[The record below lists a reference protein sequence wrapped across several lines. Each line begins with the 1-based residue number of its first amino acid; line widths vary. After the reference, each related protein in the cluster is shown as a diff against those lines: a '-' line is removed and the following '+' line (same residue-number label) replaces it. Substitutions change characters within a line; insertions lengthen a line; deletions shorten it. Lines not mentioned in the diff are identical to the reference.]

1 MRVLKVSE
9 VGFDRAVEEAVE
21 SLRNGGLLVYPTE
34 TCYGLGAAID
44 DLKAVERVYRVK
56 RRPLDRPLTVIVAD
70 VEMWGRY
77 AYLTPEASK
86 LIRRFLPGP
95 LTIILWKKPTVPD
108 LVNPDRIGARI
119 SSHPL
124 AHAIVQRLGK
134 PITATSANLHGGPN
148 PYRVEETVGEQVDLV
163 LDYGELPRRPPSTIV
178 DLTVKPPAVYRAYPD
193 GPFRRE
199 EILKTLEDP

>member
-9 VGFDRAVEEAVE
+9 VGLERAVEEAVE
-21 SLRNGGLLVYPTE
+21 RLRSGGLVVYPTE
-34 TCYGLGAAID
+34 TCYGLGAAVD
-44 DLKAVERVYRVK
+44 DLRAVERVYRVK
-56 RRPLDRPLTVIVAD
+56 RRPFDRPLTVIVAD
-70 VEMWGRY
+70 IEMWSRY
-77 AYLTPEASK
+77 AYITPEASK

-119 SSHPL
+119 SSHPVAQAL
-124 AHAIVQRLGK
+124 VERLGK

-148 PYRVEETVGEQVDLV
+148 PYKVEEVCEGVDLV

-193 GPFRRE
+193 GPFTSE
-199 EILKTLEDP
+199 EVLKTLEDP

>member
-9 VGFDRAVEEAVE
+9 VGLERAVEEAVE
-21 SLRNGGLLVYPTE
+21 RLRSGGLVVYPTE
-34 TCYGLGAAID
+34 TCYGLGAAVD
-44 DLKAVERVYRVK
+44 DLRAVERVYRVK
-56 RRPLDRPLTVIVAD
+56 RRPFDRPLTVIVAD
-70 VEMWGRY
+70 VEMWSRY
-77 AYLTPEASK
+77 AYITPEASK

-119 SSHPL
+119 SSHPVAQAL
-124 AHAIVQRLGK
+124 VERLGK

-148 PYRVEETVGEQVDLV
+148 PYKVEEVCEGVDLV

-193 GPFRRE
+193 GPFTSE
-199 EILKTLEDP
+199 EVLKTLEDP

>member
-1 MRVLKVSE
+1 VRVLKVSE
-9 VGFDRAVEEAVE
+9 VGLERAVEEAVE
-21 SLRNGGLLVYPTE
+21 RLRNGGLVVYPTE
-34 TCYGLGAAID
+34 TCYGLGAAVD
-44 DLKAVERVYRVK
+44 DLRAVERVYRVK
-56 RRPLDRPLTVIVAD
+56 RRPFDRPLTVIVAD
-70 VEMWGRY
+70 VEMWSRY
-77 AYLTPEASK
+77 AYITPEASK

-119 SSHPL
+119 SSHPVAQAL
-124 AHAIVQRLGK
+124 VERLGK

-148 PYRVEETVGEQVDLV
+148 PYKVEEVCEGVDLV

-193 GPFRRE
+193 GPFTSE
-199 EILKTLEDP
+199 EVLKALEDP

>member
-9 VGFDRAVEEAVE
+9 VGLERAVEEAVE
-21 SLRNGGLLVYPTE
+21 RLRSGGLVVYPTE
-34 TCYGLGAAID
+34 TCYGLGAAVD
-44 DLKAVERVYRVK
+44 DLRAVERVYRVK
-56 RRPLDRPLTVIVAD
+56 RRPFDRPLTVIVAD
-70 VEMWGRY
+70 VEMWSRY
-77 AYLTPEASK
+77 AYITPEASK

-119 SSHPL
+119 SSHPVAQAL
-124 AHAIVQRLGK
+124 VERLGK

-148 PYRVEETVGEQVDLV
+148 PYKVEEVCEGVDLV

-193 GPFRRE
+193 GPFTSE
-199 EILKTLEDP
+199 EVLKALEDP

>member
-9 VGFDRAVEEAVE
+9 VGLERAVEEAVE
-21 SLRNGGLLVYPTE
+21 RLRSGGLVVYPTE
-34 TCYGLGAAID
+34 TCYGLGAAVD
-44 DLKAVERVYRVK
+44 DLRAVERVYRVK
-56 RRPLDRPLTVIVAD
+56 RRPFDRPLTVIVAD
-70 VEMWGRY
+70 VEMWSRY
-77 AYLTPEASK
+77 AYITPEASK

-119 SSHPL
+119 SSHPVAQAL
-124 AHAIVQRLGK
+124 VERLGK

-148 PYRVEETVGEQVDLV
+148 PYKVKEVCEGVDLV

-193 GPFRRE
+193 GPFTRE
-199 EILKTLEDP
+199 EVLKALEDP

>member
-9 VGFDRAVEEAVE
+9 VGLERAVEEAVE
-21 SLRNGGLLVYPTE
+21 RLRNGGLVVYPTE
-34 TCYGLGAAID
+34 TCYGLGAAVD
-44 DLKAVERVYRVK
+44 DLRAVERVYRVK
-56 RRPLDRPLTVIVAD
+56 RRPFDRPLTVIVAD
-70 VEMWGRY
+70 VEMWSRY
-77 AYLTPEASK
+77 AYITPEASK

-119 SSHPL
+119 SSHPVAQAL
-124 AHAIVQRLGK
+124 VERLGK

-148 PYRVEETVGEQVDLV
+148 PYKVEEVCEGVDLV

-193 GPFRRE
+193 GPFTSE
-199 EILKTLEDP
+199 EVLKALEDP

>member
-1 MRVLKVSE
+1 VRVLKVSE
-9 VGFDRAVEEAVE
+9 VGLERAVEEAVE
-21 SLRNGGLLVYPTE
+21 RLRSGGLVVYPTE
-34 TCYGLGAAID
+34 TCYGLGAAVD
-44 DLKAVERVYRVK
+44 DLRAVERVYRVK
-56 RRPLDRPLTVIVAD
+56 RRPFDRPLTVIVAD
-70 VEMWGRY
+70 VEMWSRY
-77 AYLTPEASK
+77 AYITPEASK

-119 SSHPL
+119 SSHPVAQAL
-124 AHAIVQRLGK
+124 VERLGK

-148 PYRVEETVGEQVDLV
+148 PYKVEEVCEGVDLV

-193 GPFRRE
+193 GPFTSE
-199 EILKTLEDP
+199 EVLKALEDP

>member
-9 VGFDRAVEEAVE
+9 VGLERAVEEAVE
-21 SLRNGGLLVYPTE
+21 RLRSGGLVVYPTE
-34 TCYGLGAAID
+34 TCYGLGAAVD
-44 DLKAVERVYRVK
+44 DLRAVERVYRVK
-56 RRPLDRPLTVIVAD
+56 RRPFDRPLTVIVAD
-70 VEMWGRY
+70 VEMWSRY
-77 AYLTPEASK
+77 AYITPEASK

-95 LTIILWKKPTVPD
+95 LTIILWKKLTVPD

-119 SSHPL
+119 SSHPVAQAL
-124 AHAIVQRLGK
+124 VERLGK

-148 PYRVEETVGEQVDLV
+148 PYKVEEVCEGVDLV

-193 GPFRRE
+193 GPFTSE
-199 EILKTLEDP
+199 EVLKALEDP